1 MRKSR
6 FTEAQI
12 IGMLKEQ
19 EAGLPTSEL
28 CRKHGLSPATFYKLK
43 AKYGGM
49 ELSDAKRLKQLEDE
63 NAKLKRLLADA
74 MLDNVVLKDP
84 LGKALRTPVQR
95 RDAVLRALRDHPI
108 SQRRACVLIGVDPK
122 TVRREKPPDN
132 PEIREE
138 MHKIAEKRRR
148 FGYRRVGIMLE
159 RKGMIMNEKKLYRI
173 YREEGL
179 SVRRRRGRKRARG
192 SRTPMP
198 VPLRPNQR
206 WSLDFLSDTFGACR
220 KFRIL
225 AVNDDC
231 CRENLAL
238 IADTSISGARV
249 ARELDALV
257 RIYGK
262 PACIVSDNGTEFTSK
277 AILKWANE
285 NGVEWHYID
294 PGKPQQNGYIESFN
308 GSLRD
313 ECLNE
318 DIFDSL
324 ADARRKLALW
334 RYDYNNVR
342 PHSSLG
348 NKTPAEARR
357 ALEQSE
363 GSAPGALA
371 QPETDHYQTQGL
383 SL

>member
-1 MRKSR
+1 
-6 FTEAQI
+6 
-12 IGMLKEQ
+12 
-19 EAGLPTSEL
+19 
-28 CRKHGLSPATFYKLK
+28 
-43 AKYGGM
+43 
-49 ELSDAKRLKQLEDE
+49 
-63 NAKLKRLLADA
+63 
-74 MLDNVVLKDP
+74 
-84 LGKALRTPVQR
+84 
-95 RDAVLRALRDHPI
+95 
-108 SQRRACVLIGVDPK
+108 
-122 TVRREKPPDN
+122 
-132 PEIREE
+132 

-148 FGYRRVGIMLE
+148 FGYRRIGIMLA
-159 RKGMIMNEKKLYRI
+159 RKGMVMNEKKLYRL

-206 WSLDFLSDTFGACR
+206 WSLDFLLDTFGAGR

-231 CRENLAL
+231 CRENLGL
-238 IADTSISGARV
+238 MADTSISGARV

-308 GSLRD
+308 ASLRD

-318 DIFDSL
+318 EIFDSL
-324 ADARRKLALW
+324 DDARRKLALW

-342 PHSSLG
+342 PHSSLA
-348 NKTPAEARR
+348 NQTPADARR

-371 QPETDHYQTQGL
+371 QPEANHYQPQGL

>member
-1 MRKSR
+1 MQRR
-6 FTEAQI
+6 EA
-12 IGMLKEQ
+12 
-19 EAGLPTSEL
+19 
-28 CRKHGLSPATFYKLK
+28 
-43 AKYGGM
+43 
-49 ELSDAKRLKQLEDE
+49 
-63 NAKLKRLLADA
+63 
-74 MLDNVVLKDP
+74 
-84 LGKALRTPVQR
+84 VQR
-95 RDAVLRALRDHPI
+95 AMRGHAI
-108 SQRRACVLIGVDPK
+108 SQRRACVLVGVDPK
-122 TVRREKPPDN
+122 TVRRERSPDN

-148 FGYRRVGIMLE
+148 FGYRRIGILLA
-159 RKGMIMNEKKLYRI
+159 RKGMVMNEKKLYRL

-206 WSLDFLSDTFGACR
+206 WSLDFLLDTFGAGR

-231 CRENLAL
+231 CRENLGL
-238 IADTSISGARV
+238 MADTSISGARV

-308 GSLRD
+308 ASLRD

-318 DIFDSL
+318 EIFDSL
-324 ADARRKLALW
+324 DDARRKLALW

-342 PHSSLG
+342 PHSSLA
-348 NKTPAEARR
+348 NQTPADARR
-357 ALEQSE
+357 ALKQSD

-371 QPETDHYQTQGL
+371 QPEANHYQPQGL